1 MIFAAMFGDDA
12 ASFVIT
18 LLITFFAVVPALVLH
33 ELAHGLV
40 ALWNGDPTAKFSGRL
55 TLNPLKHLDPVGFVM
70 MMLVGFGYAKPVPV
84 NPYNFK
90 KFRRGLITVS
100 AAGIIMNVLVAFVSS
115 FFCVLFSFVSYR
127 VGSEAAYWVCFYL
140 SQYFLIFMTVN
151 LSLAFFNLLP
161 FYPLDGFRLIESLT
175 HQGNRFVRFMR
186 NNGQYILWGLMGLS
200 FIVSMAS
207 NYAASLPYWF
217 SYFDILGTYIDFF
230 TSHVSFGFTS
240 LWRLMLP
247 S

>member
-1 MIFAAMFGDDA
+1 MIFAFMFGDDA

-18 LLITFFAVVPALVLH
+18 MLITLFAVVPALVLH

-55 TLNPLKHLDPVGFVM
+55 TLNPLKHLDPVGFIM

-115 FFCVLFSFVSYR
+115 FFSVLFAFASAR
-127 VGSEAAYWVCFYL
+127 VGSGAGYWILFYL
-140 SQYFLIFMTVN
+140 SQYFWILMTVN
-151 LSLAFFNLLP
+151 LTLAFFNILP
-161 FYPLDGFRLIESLT
+161 FYPLDGFKLIESLT

-200 FIVSMAS
+200 FIVSMAE
-207 NYAASLPYWF
+207 NYASLPYWF
-217 SYFDILGTYIDFF
+217 SYIDILGTYINYCS
-230 TSHVSFGFTS
+230 SHVGLGFTL
-240 LWRLMLP
+240 LWGLMFP
-247 S
+247 V

>member
-1 MIFAAMFGDDA
+1 MIFAFMFGDDA

-18 LLITFFAVVPALVLH
+18 MLITLFAVVPALVLH

-55 TLNPLKHLDPVGFVM
+55 TLNPLKHLDPVGFIM

-115 FFCVLFSFVSYR
+115 FFSVLF
-127 VGSEAAYWVCFYL
+127 
-140 SQYFLIFMTVN
+140 
-151 LSLAFFNLLP
+151 AFEI
-161 FYPLDGFRLIESLT
+161 GR
-175 HQGNRFVRFMR
+175 
-186 NNGQYILWGLMGLS
+186 
-200 FIVSMAS
+200 A
-207 NYAASLPYWF
+207 
-217 SYFDILGTYIDFF
+217 
-230 TSHVSFGFTS
+230 HV
-240 LWRLMLP
+240 
-247 S
+247 

>member
-1 MIFAAMFGDDA
+1 MIFAFMFGDDV

-18 LLITFFAVVPALVLH
+18 MLITLFAVVPALVLH

-55 TLNPLKHLDPVGFVM
+55 TLNPLKHLDPVGFIM

-100 AAGIIMNVLVAFVSS
+100 AAG
-115 FFCVLFSFVSYR
+115 
-127 VGSEAAYWVCFYL
+127 YWILFYL
-140 SQYFLIFMTVN
+140 SQYFWILMTVN
-151 LSLAFFNLLP
+151 LTLAFFNILP
-161 FYPLDGFRLIESLT
+161 FYPLDGFKLIESLT
-175 HQGNRFVRFMR
+175 HQGNKFVRFMR

-200 FIVSMAS
+200 FIVSMAE
-207 NYAASLPYWF
+207 NYASLPYWF
-217 SYFDILGTYIDFF
+217 SYIDILGTYINYCS
-230 TSHVSFGFTS
+230 SHVGLGFTL
-240 LWRLMLP
+240 LWGLMFP
-247 S
+247 V

>member
-1 MIFAAMFGDDA
+1 MFGDDA
-12 ASFVIT
+12 ASFLIT
-18 LLITFFAVVPALVLH
+18 LLITLFAVVPALVLH

-100 AAGIIMNVLVAFVSS
+100 AAGIIMNVLTAFVSS
-115 FFCVLFSFVSYR
+115 FFCVLFSFASYR
-127 VGSEAAYWVCFYL
+127 VGSEAAYWICFYL

-161 FYPLDGFRLIESLT
+161 FHPLDGFRLIESLT

-186 NNGQYILWGLMGLS
+186 SNGQYILWGLMGLS
-200 FIVSMAS
+200 FIVSMAA

-230 TSHVSFGFTS
+230 TSNVSFGFTS

-247 S
+247 